1 MSAKLGID
9 ITEANDTS
17 EPASADIVV
26 TATTSDKPF
35 LMSRW
40 VQTGTH
46 INAMG
51 ANAPT
56 KSEIDPRLMKRAKI
70 FVDFKEQ
77 VLAEA
82 GDIIG
87 MIESGELKEAEISA
101 ELGELVTGT
110 KEGRNNAEEITLF
123 KSVGVAIED
132 LALALEVY
140 QRAKKQGI
148 GKEITL

>member
-9 ITEANDTS
+9 ITTFDDAS

-40 VQTGTH
+40 VRAGTH

-51 ANAPT
+51 ANAPA
-56 KSEIDPRLMKRAKI
+56 KSEIDPSLAKRAKI

-82 GDIIG
+82 GDIID
-87 MIESGELKEAEISA
+87 MIRSGELKESDISA
-101 ELGELVTGT
+101 ELGELVIGA
-110 KEGRNNAEEITLF
+110 KEGRSDAEEITLF

-140 QRAKKQGI
+140 ERARKQGI